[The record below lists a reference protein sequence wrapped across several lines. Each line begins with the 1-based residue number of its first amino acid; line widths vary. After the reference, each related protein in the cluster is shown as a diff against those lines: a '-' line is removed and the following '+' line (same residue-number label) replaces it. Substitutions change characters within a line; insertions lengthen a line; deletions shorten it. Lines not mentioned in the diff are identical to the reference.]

1 MLAASL
7 GARVE
12 VRPGGPE
19 GRVVVRDGRFVVQ
32 MREGAS
38 WRRQR
43 FTLAHEVAHLL
54 LFSADAEAGRLRAV
68 PSSSE
73 HDFRAVERLCSV
85 GAAELLM
92 PRNDLRMAVLSGIGS
107 RRLLRELHDRY
118 LVSWRSLFVQ
128 IAEAFEGLS
137 TIVWS
142 RSADAGN
149 PYRIDRAFTRTRT
162 DWLPSGLSERR
173 LTPNPLPLAEADGFA
188 AADQVT
194 LDYRGLRLEGAILA
208 TSLRDAQQQV
218 QELPL
223 FAGHVVPDEPA
234 VGEIVTLFARS
245 SATATYELFAAA
257 ATGSDA
263 ALPDSPDSSTDASAN
278 LTLW

>member
-1 MLAASL
+1 MERYDARTPEAAMVRACSELRVRAAEVHPPFSLHMLAASL

-92 PRNDLRMAVLSGIGS
+92 PRNDLRMAV
-107 RRLLRELHDRY
+107 
-118 LVSWRSLFVQ
+118 
-128 IAEAFEGLS
+128 
-137 TIVWS
+137 
-142 RSADAGN
+142 
-149 PYRIDRAFTRTRT
+149 
-162 DWLPSGLSERR
+162 
-173 LTPNPLPLAEADGFA
+173 
-188 AADQVT
+188 
-194 LDYRGLRLEGAILA
+194 
-208 TSLRDAQQQV
+208 
-218 QELPL
+218 
-223 FAGHVVPDEPA
+223 
-234 VGEIVTLFARS
+234 
-245 SATATYELFAAA
+245 
-257 ATGSDA
+257 
-263 ALPDSPDSSTDASAN
+263 
-278 LTLW
+278 